1 MQRQRVETEAGDEER
16 SVGVVATRV
25 YRRHDGGGWSPVRRS
40 FQGKGARAFGRQSL
54 TPALPL
60 DALEP
65 SGALDEAHWWKI
77 RSQFSVV
84 DGVTSE

>member
-1 MQRQRVETEAGDEER
+1 MKNAQSALSRRG
-16 SVGVVATRV
+16 
-25 YRRHDGGGWSPVRRS
+25 YRRHHGGGWSPVGRS
-40 FQGKGARAFGRQSL
+40 FRGDFARAFGRQSL

-65 SGALDEAHWWKI
+65 SGALDEAYWWKV